1 MKKINIAILSL
12 TIAFFFSSCSR
23 DMQDPVKTV
32 SEVDLNKYIGKW
44 YEIGSIPQFFNL
56 GCYCTTAEYDFLE
69 NGNIRVFNSCRLG
82 GPNGLENTILG
93 QARPQRGTQG
103 NSKLEV
109 KFSASPWAPYWI
121 IELAPDYSYAVV
133 SDPARGTYFI
143 LSRTKEI
150 SEELYQQLLEVGRA
164 QGINVNKVRKT
175 NQRLCRD

>member
-1 MKKINIAILSL
+1 MKKLNIATLAIA
-12 TIAFFFSSCSR
+12 TIFFFSSCSR
-23 DMQDPVKTV
+23 DMQEPVKTV
-32 SEVDLNKYIGKW
+32 AEVDLNQYIGKW

-82 GPNGLENTILG
+82 GPNGILNTILG
-93 QARPQRGTQG
+93 QARPQRGTTG

-109 KFSASPWAPYWI
+109 KFNASPWAPYWI
-121 IELAPDYSYAVV
+121 IELSPDYSYAVV
-133 SDPARGTYFI
+133 TDPARGTYFI

-150 SEELYQQLLEVGRA
+150 SEELYQQLLEAGRA